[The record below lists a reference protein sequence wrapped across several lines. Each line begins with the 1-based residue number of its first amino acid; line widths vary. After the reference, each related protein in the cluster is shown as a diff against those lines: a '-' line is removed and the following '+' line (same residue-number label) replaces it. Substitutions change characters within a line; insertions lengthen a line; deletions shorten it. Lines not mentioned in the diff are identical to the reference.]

1 MSISPQT
8 QCQLSTYEQPLNERI
23 RLFMRLESMFFQMKN
38 FHQADEYYS
47 IQLFLDALFDVLDF
61 LHRYEIRSEIIKEL
75 QGYKTGIDREHFALG
90 WTLEDRVATLEHI
103 DMSLQEAYA
112 LNFNPISALRENELF
127 TSLRQRNFNQSGNCL
142 FEVPAYQYWL
152 LQNENHE
159 IPFLQQCYEMFVPIA
174 RAVTLVLRLVRA
186 GAEITNEYTD
196 DGIFGVSPFETIDTD
211 GVGGMVRLGV
221 EGGRSTKPTMKMGVC
236 GEHGGDPES
245 IGFFHRV
252 GLNYVSCSPFRV
264 PVARLEAG
272 RAAVKDKAE

>member
-1 MSISPQT
+1 MPISPQT

-90 WTLEDRVATLEHI
+90 WTLEERVATLENI
-103 DMSLQEAYA
+103 DMSLQEAYS

-196 DGIFGVSPFETIDTD
+196 DGIFLKTLDSNRRNQMIRIHLDNEQRVFPRISGDKHRFSVRFMTQENPEQRAKQVET
-211 GVGGMVRLGV
+211 
-221 EGGRSTKPTMKMGVC
+221 
-236 GEHGGDPES
+236 
-245 IGFFHRV
+245 
-252 GLNYVSCSPFRV
+252 
-264 PVARLEAG
+264 PVQFSLQTC
-272 RAAVKDKAE
+272 VL

>member
-1 MSISPQT
+1 MPISPQT

-75 QGYKTGIDREHFALG
+75 QGYNTGIDREHFALG

-159 IPFLQQCYEMFVPIA
+159 ILFYNNAMKCSCRLRA
-174 RAVTLVLRLVRA
+174 RSRSCCVWYALA
-186 GAEITNEYTD
+186 QKSPTNT
-196 DGIFGVSPFETIDTD
+196 
-211 GVGGMVRLGV
+211 
-221 EGGRSTKPTMKMGVC
+221 PTTA
-236 GEHGGDPES
+236 S
-245 IGFFHRV
+245 
-252 GLNYVSCSPFRV
+252 S
-264 PVARLEAG
+264 
-272 RAAVKDKAE
+272 